1 MPTEPQTLDPGRRV
15 SVTLTATVE
24 VEVATMG
31 EMSDASVTQMA
42 EESVLS
48 KVDKLTW
55 NVTSHL
61 MKGDN

>member
-42 EESVLS
+42 EESVLD

>member
-48 KVDKLTW
+48 KVDKLAF

>member
-42 EESVLS
+42 EESVLD
-48 KVDKLTW
+48 KVSKLTW